1 MELVIPKGYKPVVFF
16 FLGTTDGGYLENRDI
31 SNYDNISS
39 LSRQYIFF
47 SHTFMFCKLKQVK
60 NKISVTDIF
69 IISVETIMHYLIFGE
84 FFLFQTELLYF

>member
-1 MELVIPKGYKPVVFF
+1 MTPKGYKPVVFF
-16 FLGTTDGGYLENRDI
+16 FLGTTDGGDLENRDI

-69 IISVETIMHYLIFGE
+69 II
-84 FFLFQTELLYF
+84 